1 MRILEVAILATC
13 LASPL
18 TAQEFAQRLEMPGHR
33 ALMQAREGADLSPF
47 ETDGC
52 SGGLS
57 SSWELVADTF
67 PDFASAHEN
76 APPWEACCVIHDRA
90 YHDAGGASEAEA
102 SYQARL
108 TADEELQACV
118 IRKGDERVDG
128 IAEYYGVKP
137 EQVRG
142 AYETIARA
150 MFMAVRFGGAPC
162 TGLPWRWGF
171 GYPDCTPFDALGDA
185 RE

>member
-1 MRILEVAILATC
+1 MRILEAAALTVLV
-13 LASPL
+13 ASPL
-18 TAQEFAQRLEMPGHR
+18 AAQEFGQRMEMPGHR
-33 ALMQAREGADLSPF
+33 ALMKAREGAALSPF

-57 SSWELVADTF
+57 STWELVADTF
-67 PDFASAHEN
+67 PDFAEAHEN
-76 APPWEACCVIHDRA
+76 SPPWEACCVIHDRA
-90 YHDAGGASEAEA
+90 YHNAGGVSEAEA

-128 IAEYYGVKP
+128 IAELYDVTSD
-137 EQVRG
+137 QVG
-142 AYETIARA
+142 AAYRTIAGA
-150 MFMAVRFGGAPC
+150 MYMAVRFGGGPC

-171 GYPDCTPFDALGDA
+171 GYPGCTPFDTVGAA